1 MNLEFLRVLSA
12 LAKQPTISRG
22 STRGSFL
29 RTCFSLER
37 GAVGEAIKT
46 TLVADET
53 VPPVVPTGFRGFL
66 AKFTVLKG
74 AQRNLW
80 LTFLIKFL
88 IYTAYSVTNKTMVLW
103 LSKDLGFSDQAAG
116 ALVGWVWAPA
126 MTVFILLVGSLTDAI
141 GLRRTFFLG
150 VAICTIARSVMIVTT
165 IPSLALACGVLP
177 LAVGEALGTPVLL
190 AATRR
195 YSTVAQ
201 RSISFSIIY
210 MIMNIGYFAA
220 GWIFDYVRQLHLHVS
235 LFGFE
240 PSSYQ
245 QLFMVSLAFEI
256 VLFPVIYFIRRG
268 AEANNGGRVI
278 EKSSGD
284 DGTPPSF
291 WKSIGDTVRQTA
303 IDTAHL
309 FRRLIGQS
317 GFYRLLVF
325 FLFIGFLKAIFLQM
339 DYVFPKFGIRELGVN
354 APVGKLSAINAIV
367 IICLVPIVGALTQ
380 KFAAYRMV
388 IIGGVI
394 CSAGVFIMALPTEWF
409 LPASHSMIGQWLGH
423 GYLGLQGSIHPYY
436 IMTALYLVVFSIGEA
451 FYSPRVYEYA
461 AAIAPKGQEASY
473 GSLAYLPFL
482 VGKLLVGA
490 GGWLLAAYV
499 PEHGPRRPGTMWLIF
514 ALAASVAPVGLI
526 VFRRYIRVPEAG
538 RQDAD

>member
-1 MNLEFLRVLSA
+1 
-12 LAKQPTISRG
+12 
-22 STRGSFL
+22 
-29 RTCFSLER
+29 
-37 GAVGEAIKT
+37 VGQASKAAI
-46 TLVADET
+46 APEET
-53 VPPVVPTGFRGFL
+53 VPPMPARGIKGFIE
-66 AKFTVLKG
+66 KFTVLKG
-74 AQRNLW
+74 AQRELW

-126 MTVFILLVGSLTDAI
+126 MTVFTLLAGSVTDAI

-150 VAICTIARSVMIVTT
+150 VAICTVARSVMVVTT
-165 IPSLALACGVLP
+165 IPWLALACGVLP

-210 MIMNIGYFAA
+210 AVMNVGYVAA
-220 GWIFDYVRQLHLHVS
+220 GYTFDYIRQLNFHVS

-240 PSSYQ
+240 PTSYQ
-245 QLFMVSLAFEI
+245 QLFIVSLAFEI
-256 VLFPVIYFIRRG
+256 VLFPVIYFLRRG
-268 AEANNGGRVI
+268 AEATNGGPVI
-278 EKSSGD
+278 DESPRDRGTASG
-284 DGTPPSF
+284 F
-291 WKSIGDTVRQTA
+291 WSGIGDTVRQSA
-303 IDTAHL
+303 IHTAHL

-339 DYVFPKFGIRELGVN
+339 DYVFPKFGIRELGLN
-354 APVGKLSAINAIV
+354 APVGKLSAINAI
-367 IICLVPIVGALTQ
+367 IIIFLVPIVGALTQ

-388 IIGGVI
+388 VIGGTI
-394 CSAGVFIMALPTEWF
+394 CAAGVFIMALPTEWF
-409 LPASHSMIGQWLGH
+409 QSAANSMIGQWLGY
-423 GYLGLQGSIHPYY
+423 GYLGLHGSIHPYY
-436 IMTALYLVVFSIGEA
+436 IMSALYLAVFSIGEA

-461 AAIAPKGQEASY
+461 AAIAPRGQEASY

-490 GGWLLAAYV
+490 GGWLLAAFC
-499 PEHGPRRPGTMWLIF
+499 PEQGPRHPEIMWLIF

-538 RQDAD
+538 RTD